1 MKNYS
6 QMEVIPIYNTM
17 VMVWGMAVGMISM
30 NEIRFYQ
37 SQQLMYLAFAMGIC
51 VSGMTVLL
59 QKSKSKK
66 E

>member
-1 MKNYS
+1 MGLLPLGAGVAYTVSNTLGYLNLAMKNYS

-37 SQQLMYLAFAMGIC
+37 S
-51 VSGMTVLL
+51 
-59 QKSKSKK
+59 
-66 E
+66 